1 MHIEWAVGQGM
12 AFKSVVVNVTFEA
25 LAAINS
31 EAERPICSRN
41 SRAYW
46 FRAAGRPRIYISGYD
61 DRAVAMKAMR
71 EPLPFALLERE

>member
-25 LAAINS
+25 LAAFNS

-41 SRAYW
+41 SRTYW
-46 FRAAGRPRIYISGYD
+46 FRAAGRRGIYISGYD
-61 DRAVAMKAMR
+61 GRAVAMKAVR
-71 EPLPFALLERE
+71 APLPFALLKCE